1 MDEICPECGDS
12 KIIYRPEYI
21 VEETTIE
28 ELWDD
33 YYQSFIQQN
42 PVVSERKIGGT
53 DACPACAGK
62 SEAEWRANN
71 GNTYLPTAKSN
82 GKRQGG
88 TLLVQQR
95 RRKRTFQPNTE
106 DGEDNGRRTTEIK

>member
-1 MDEICPECGDS
+1 MNEICPECGDS
-12 KIIYRPEYI
+12 KIIYRLEYI

-33 YYQSFIQQN
+33 YYQSFTQQH
-42 PVVSERKIGGT
+42 PIVSERKIGGT

-71 GNTYLPTAKSN
+71 GNSYLAAAKPN
-82 GKRQGG
+82 RKRQGG
-88 TLLVQQR
+88 TLLVQ
-95 RRKRTFQPNTE
+95 
-106 DGEDNGRRTTEIK
+106 